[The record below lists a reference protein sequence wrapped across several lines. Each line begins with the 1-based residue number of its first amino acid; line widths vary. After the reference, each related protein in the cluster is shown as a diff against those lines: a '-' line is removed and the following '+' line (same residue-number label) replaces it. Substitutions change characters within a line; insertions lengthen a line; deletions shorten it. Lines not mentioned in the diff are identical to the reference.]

1 MSMDRLYE
9 IIANLLLAMK
19 RTDASLTA
27 LIKDRDNIQA
37 QHDPVKVART
47 QFNAWR
53 DSADGKQFKQ
63 SLYETQNGRCANPN
77 CQVTE
82 ALTIDYLDID
92 HKSPIATHPQ
102 LALVKTN
109 MHLLCTPCNRKKNR
123 GGWTNPA

>member
-19 RTDASLTA
+19 RTDASLAA
-27 LIKDRDNIQA
+27 LIKDRNNIQE

-53 DSADGKQFKQ
+53 DSEDGKRFKQ

-82 ALTIDYLDID
+82 ALPIDYLDID
-92 HKSPIATHPQ
+92 HKSPIAPASQ
-102 LALVKTN
+102 LAFV
-109 MHLLCTPCNRKKNR
+109 
-123 GGWTNPA
+123 